1 VRGRVQRGQGLD
13 GAALDVGQRRER
25 PGFLFRDLLLLLLPL
40 LDPGLDLLSSGLSF
54 PFPFPDVLLLLL
66 LLPPQQ
72 QRRPRLHRERPGLLA
87 LDGVELDAARERDA
101 RVGEGVQQRPA
112 EPGADVDE
120 VRVRAEARVFREGG
134 EDPGGAR
141 AGDGT
146 IKPFDA
152 LSAAEAGL
160 LLEGERESFW
170 FFFLREGGGGEG
182 RGRG

>member
-25 PGFLFRDLLLLLLPL
+25 PGFLFRDLLLLLL

-54 PFPFPDVLLLLL
+54 PFPFPDVLRLLLL

-101 RVGEGVQQRPA
+101 WVGEGVQQRPA

-120 VRVRAEARVFREGG
+120 VRVRAEARVFRE
-134 EDPGGAR
+134 
-141 AGDGT
+141 
-146 IKPFDA
+146 
-152 LSAAEAGL
+152 
-160 LLEGERESFW
+160 
-170 FFFLREGGGGEG
+170 
-182 RGRG
+182 